1 VRQKGHSF
9 KIHEM
14 DEPAKYF
21 NLFRW
26 QTWKSKLQGKIEF
39 SDENSAQ
46 EFLKLVEAK
55 LTIDGKDI

>member
-1 VRQKGHSF
+1 
-9 KIHEM
+9 M
-14 DEPAKYF
+14 DESAKYF